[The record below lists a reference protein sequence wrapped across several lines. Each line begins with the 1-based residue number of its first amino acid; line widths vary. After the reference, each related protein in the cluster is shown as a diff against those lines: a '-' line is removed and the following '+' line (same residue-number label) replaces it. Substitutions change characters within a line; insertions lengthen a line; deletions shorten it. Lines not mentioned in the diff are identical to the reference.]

1 MEENTLTLPT
11 LKEISLDLQSL
22 IIFKNTILLT
32 RKKFSDLYYVL
43 WDKILLT
50 MQLPLLTKI
59 STETE
64 QLFSLDLEE
73 QLVNFN
79 TKSNPPKL
87 ESIYLFQYPYL
98 CSLSQ
103 EEKDLLAEI
112 WISTEK
118 LDKNSLLRWKLLLQ
132 GGKMKE
138 LKDIRYKLLS
148 L

>member
-1 MEENTLTLPT
+1 MEENMLTLPT

-43 WDKILLT
+43 WDKILLM

-103 EEKDLLAEI
+103 EEKDLSAEI

-132 GGKMKE
+132 DGKMKE